1 MKLAFDDH
9 EREMFG
15 LGIIYKREDIPT
27 QEDNMWFYKDS
38 KKPLYERKAAIERV
52 LHKLGM

>member
-15 LGIIYKREDIPT
+15 LGIIYKRENIPT

-38 KKPLYERKAAIERV
+38 RKPLYERKAAIERV